1 MRRDFVKICV
11 MAMLLFSSAQFA
23 FAQSGSVMDRV
34 PGVLSGSIE
43 NESGAA
49 LSGVKVQIFEEGLVL
64 AETETG
70 ADGRYYLEFDY
81 IPDIDW
87 TLLTW
92 FIPQD
97 DNLLP
102 NIVILRESLRSK
114 ELVLW
119 SPCLQRIELKSR
131 MPLDT
136 VLYTEDTTLINMADL
151 DCLENI

>member
-1 MRRDFVKICV
+1 MRRDFVKMCAIALV
-11 MAMLLFSSAQFA
+11 LFSGTGIA
-23 FAQSGSVMDRV
+23 FAQSGSMDRV
-34 PGVLSGSIE
+34 PGVLSGTVE
-43 NESGAA
+43 NESGAT
-49 LSGVKVQIFEEGLVL
+49 LSGIKVQIFEEGLVL

-97 DNLLP
+97 NSLLP
-102 NIVILRESLRSK
+102 DIVILRESLRSK

-119 SPCLQRIELKSR
+119 SPCLQRVELKSR
-131 MPLDT
+131 ISLDS
-136 VLYTEDTTLINMADL
+136 VLYTEKNTLAKMSEL
-151 DCLENI
+151 ECLENN